1 MAKITDPKMHPYFI
15 GKDTHCYTVYEIVTP
30 QEKYLAKGSKG
41 KDYEKPLGHYSN
53 FGSALQKVAQE
64 KLNNERDHYNSI
76 QEYVERWDKLLVELK
91 ELQNFRGLKASY

>member
-41 KDYEKPLGHYSN
+41 KDYEKPLGHY
-53 FGSALQKVAQE
+53 GKLSAALKKIVKA
-64 KLNNERDHYNSI
+64 K
-76 QEYVERWDKLLVELK
+76 VELK
-91 ELQNFRGLKASY
+91 EEYGSILEYIEAYDQQKETINKLFNQLEV